1 MSPAKTTHWRIEPH
15 TQIKHLI
22 LRKYLEAWLP
32 IMASRNGR
40 IHFLDGFAGPGKYEG
55 GEKGSPLIALDTL
68 IHHPHFR
75 RPLNQREVL
84 LTFIE
89 KDKER
94 AEALEAAISEYE
106 MPKWIKISVLSGEFA
121 SLMRGVLETFEA
133 ERKQLA
139 PTFAFL
145 DPFGFK
151 GIPLD
156 LITQIARNPSCECFI
171 TFMYEE
177 INRFLGIPDL
187 ERRYD
192 DLFGTP
198 DWREITKEQD
208 ASVRRVRIA
217 DLYRKQLLTKA
228 GFRYVREFQMINDRN
243 RTKYFLYFGTNHEQG
258 LSHMKEAMWK
268 ADPGGGQ
275 VFSDR
280 TNPDQETLFKA
291 DPDLAQLR
299 ALLFQRFRGQGWIP
313 VSDVEHFVLVDT
325 PFSERM
331 HLKQKTLAPMERS
344 SLIEA
349 RGPNLR
355 RRGTYP
361 AGCQIKFL

>member
-1 MSPAKTTHWRIEPH
+1 MPPAKTTHWRIEPH
-15 TQIKHLI
+15 TQTKHLI
-22 LRKYLEAWLP
+22 LRNYLQAWLP

-55 GEKGSPLIALDTL
+55 GEKGSPLIALETL
-68 IHHPHFR
+68 IQHPHFR
-75 RPLNQREVL
+75 KPLNQREIL

-89 KDKER
+89 KDKDR
-94 AEALEAAISEYE
+94 AEALEAAISEYRVPE
-106 MPKWIKISVLSGEFA
+106 WIKISVLSGEFA
-121 SLMRGVLETFEA
+121 PLMKSVLETFEA
-133 ERKQLA
+133 EHKQLA
-139 PTFAFL
+139 PTFALL

-156 LITQIARNPSCECFI
+156 LIARIASNPSCECFI

-177 INRFLGIPDL
+177 INRFLGFPDL
-187 ERRYD
+187 ESRYD

-198 DWREITKEQD
+198 EWREITKEQD

-217 DLYRKQLLTKA
+217 DLYRKQLVTKA
-228 GFRYVREFQMINDRN
+228 KFRYVREFQMINDRN
-243 RTKYFLYFGTNHEQG
+243 HTKYFLYFGTNHEQG
-258 LSHMKEAMWK
+258 LSHMKQAMWK

-280 TNPDQETLFKA
+280 TNPDQETLFKTN
-291 DPDLAQLR
+291 PDLTQLR
-299 ALLFQRFRGQGWIP
+299 MHLLQRFRGQGWVP
-313 VSDVEHFVLVDT
+313 VGDVERFVLVDT

-331 HLKQKTLAPMERS
+331 HLKQKTLAPMERN
-344 SLIEA
+344 SLIETRRPA
-349 RGPNLR
+349 VG

-361 AGCQIKFL
+361 PGTQIKFL